1 MYLPL
6 SYQRTNPRTF
16 TPNYVPG
23 RDPVVD
29 DPAPPI
35 TANQPIPVEGAPTYP
50 TTLQADQQPTLAA
63 AAPAP
68 STPTPAIDPSLLPSR
83 SPVIM
88 GVPVDTPKGIDPSL
102 LPSASG
108 VDTSTPRIPVEDAPP
123 SHDPNTMAP
132 MTASLPTGAMPVDVS
147 GAGSAP
153 LMVRKDKSGH
163 PLLKGELGDGSQ
175 EDRLRA
181 YGAAVNEYVPQKAK
195 GWRRYLPILLN
206 AGAMVAGSFGK
217 NQNAVNQAGANLGRS
232 IANPALADETWKAN
246 EQSEVKDQIDAIQ
259 EQQKSDLGIQKTR
272 AEIARLGQTPKRVTQ
287 VVKAKDGTYRVIDK
301 ETGLGP
307 DGKPVIGETQK
318 SATGFTGWT
327 HTPDGKAHYYSGG
340 VDTGRVDP
348 GRDKVL
354 LPDGSLIDPSQ
365 KYTADTGAGKLT
377 AAQERE
383 NQAATQENT
392 TIQSM
397 IDEKLAAEKDI
408 WASRAQ
414 VSPTITK
421 PDALGK
427 PEEVENP
434 AYKELT
440 TRGNALHDEAVALKG
455 RLKPIVPP
463 TVSKSSSQYPSSEQK
478 ARDKWANSP
487 EVKAKFKTVEE
498 YLAEARKRKL
508 IPPK

>member
-1 MYLPL
+1 LSYLPL
-6 SYQRTNPRTF
+6 SYQKTNPRTF
-16 TPNYVPG
+16 SPNYVPG
-23 RDPVVD
+23 RDPVAD
-29 DPAPPI
+29 DPAPPV
-35 TANQPIPVEGAPTYP
+35 TANQPIPVEGSPAYP
-50 TTLQADQQPTLAA
+50 TTLQGDQQPSLAA
-63 AAPAP
+63 VTPAP

-83 SPVIM
+83 SPVVM
-88 GVPVDTPKGIDPSL
+88 GVPIDTSPPDLTVPVDPTAANVGQNTGGTGLVRPQRVETDEQGHPIANTAMTPGAVDPS
-102 LPSASG
+102 
-108 VDTSTPRIPVEDAPP
+108 TSETRINLATNAPYTRMDQLQDAQ
-123 SHDPNTMAP
+123 A
-132 MTASLPTGAMPVDVS
+132 
-147 GAGSAP
+147 
-153 LMVRKDKSGH
+153 R
-163 PLLKGELGDGSQ
+163 LGKY
-175 EDRLRA
+175 E
-181 YGAAVNEYVPQKAK
+181 PQKAK

-246 EQSEVKDQIDAIQ
+246 EQAGVKDQIDAIQ
-259 EQQKSDLGIQKTR
+259 EQQKNDLGIQKTR
-272 AEIARLGQTPKRVTQ
+272 AEIAKLGQTPKRATQ

-340 VDTGRVDP
+340 VDTGRLDP

-365 KYTADTGAGKLT
+365 KYTTDTGAGKLT

-397 IDEKLAAEKDI
+397 INEKLAAEKDI

-463 TVSKSSSQYPSSEQK
+463 TVAKPTTQYASTEQQ
-478 ARDKWANSP
+478 ARDRWDKTP
-487 EVKAKFKTVEE
+487 PGQRKFKTVDE